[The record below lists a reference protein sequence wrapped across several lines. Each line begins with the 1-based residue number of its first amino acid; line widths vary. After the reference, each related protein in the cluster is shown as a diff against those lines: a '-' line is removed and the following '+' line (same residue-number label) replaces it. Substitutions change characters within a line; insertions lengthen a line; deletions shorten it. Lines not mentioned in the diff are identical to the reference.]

1 MGHMLNLAMVD
12 KLNRAGFVVA
22 PYNTPEEESS
32 VKSVSGPGP
41 ARHVGEA
48 DNRVRDSRG
57 MSNDTKREAE
67 LHTTRYTSLV
77 LAAL

>member
-1 MGHMLNLAMVD
+1 MD
-12 KLNRAGFVVA
+12 KLNRAGLVVA

-32 VKSVSGPGP
+32 VKSVSGP

-77 LAAL
+77 LEAL